1 MADKFNSIFFRVHE
15 LRGAFASLLFDE
27 VSEGLTVQKAIDG
40 AGVVIDPPMA
50 SIIEIVGSDTYI
62 CEAPAG
68 TDASAPGW
76 RCQKLS
82 VSGGVTTTT
91 WADGGRFSQVAANR
105 TGLVYA

>member
-1 MADKFNSIFFRVHE
+1 MADKFNSIFFRVVD
-15 LRGAFASLLFDE
+15 LRGAFANLLFDDTA
-27 VSEGLTVQKAIDG
+27 EGLTVQKAVNG

-50 SIIEIVGSDTYI
+50 SIIEVSGADTYI

-76 RCQKLS
+76 RCQK
-82 VSGGVTTTT
+82 VNVTGGVTTTT

-105 TGLVYA
+105 TILNYV